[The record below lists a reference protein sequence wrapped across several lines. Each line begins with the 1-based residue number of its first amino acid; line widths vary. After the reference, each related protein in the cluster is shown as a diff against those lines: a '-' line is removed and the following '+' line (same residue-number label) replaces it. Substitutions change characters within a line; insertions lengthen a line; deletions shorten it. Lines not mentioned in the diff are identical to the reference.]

1 MSFVHRQGQKYRQ
14 KHEAKGLFQFHNHV
28 HALTMLQLTRKPL
41 GYFSLQAQ
49 MVAHNR
55 IYHDLY
61 DLYDLNVIKAQEQI
75 RQFEFNNEEIFG
87 NKDEDNG
94 VDGGDCNHNERL
106 WLDCCGSEDIGD
118 AEGVLAITVV
128 VIMMVLTW

>member
-1 MSFVHRQGQKYRQ
+1 
-14 KHEAKGLFQFHNHV
+14 
-28 HALTMLQLTRKPL
+28 
-41 GYFSLQAQ
+41 

-75 RQFEFNNEEIFG
+75 RQFEFNYDKIFG
-87 NKDEDNG
+87 NKDEDNV

-106 WLDCCGSEDIGD
+106 
-118 AEGVLAITVV
+118 
-128 VIMMVLTW
+128 